1 MGSLDPSRYI
11 FYALW
16 VGQLDSLFDLVL
28 INLSQ
33 DQSLGNSL
41 NSTLV
46 DTNSP
51 CTWSTWARWRRS
63 WLPQVGPPFLIALA
77 RWRLDDCSPIVH
89 YGWATLR
96 LIFTSPLTPQW
107 MERFKHLIS
116 SWCSTWTCTRQ
127 SWWRS
132 PLDVILSMGCMISS
146 SWCKPM
152 DTYLT
157 PHRTL
162 T

>member
-1 MGSLDPSRYI
+1 MQGCKWFELSTNDTIKLLTWEPP
-11 FYALW
+11 
-16 VGQLDSLFDLVL
+16 L
-28 INLSQ
+28 IVQ
-33 DQSLGNSL
+33 QSIL
-41 NSTLV
+41 NRKPIKGKPI
-46 DTNSP
+46 P
-51 CTWSTWARWRRS
+51 CTSSSWARWWWS
-63 WLPQVGPPFLIALA
+63 WLPQDGPPFLIALA

-132 PLDVILSMGCMISS
+132 PLDVILSMGWEISS
-146 SWCKPM
+146 SWHKPM
-152 DTYLT
+152 NMYLT
-157 PHRTL
+157 PRRTL